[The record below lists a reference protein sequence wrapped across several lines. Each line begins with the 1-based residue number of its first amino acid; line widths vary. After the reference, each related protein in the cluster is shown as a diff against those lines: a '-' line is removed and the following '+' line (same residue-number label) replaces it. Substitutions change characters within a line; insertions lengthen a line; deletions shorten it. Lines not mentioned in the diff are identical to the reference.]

1 MSMSDNEIKRFL
13 TIQSHERFARL
24 FIENCTSKILVFS
37 EDEVYIYNT
46 EFNYYQL
53 TSSTSLI
60 MSIIS
65 KVLHEILERWEDKFD
80 KEQIYIMNL
89 NIDPDDKKLRSD
101 RIRETIRQNN
111 TAIKNIE
118 TTTFIKNIITQVIT
132 ILTLSPEKILAL
144 NTLPNNINFR
154 NGKLNLKDLLFS
166 TRTPDDFITEYLDY
180 DYSPD
185 VNVGIQDKII
195 IFISIIT
202 DLFKDC
208 FDFVLN
214 TYINIR

>member
-1 MSMSDNEIKRFL
+1 
-13 TIQSHERFARL
+13 
-24 FIENCTSKILVFS
+24 
-37 EDEVYIYNT
+37 
-46 EFNYYQL
+46 
-53 TSSTSLI
+53 

-65 KVLHEILERWEDKFD
+65 KVLHEILERWEDKFE

-144 NTLPNNINFR
+144 NTLPNYLNFR
-154 NGKLNLKDLLFS
+154 NGKLNLKDLEFS
-166 TRTPDDFITEYLDY
+166 IRTPDDFITEYLDY
-180 DYSPD
+180 DYSSEI
-185 VNVGIQDKII
+185 NIGIQNKIKTVFKQI
-195 IFISIIT
+195 CNNRDEDYNFILSHLRYCIKSET
-202 DLFKDC
+202 KEQ
-208 FDFVLN
+208 
-214 TYINIR
+214 NI